1 MFLFKKNYLLC
12 FFYIRPKFIVLAS
25 DGLWDTFTNEEAIA
39 FIKERLN
46 QPHFG
51 AKDIVL
57 ESYNRGSVDNIT
69 VMVIVFQNGQILIQ
83 SS

>member
-1 MFLFKKNYLLC
+1 M
-12 FFYIRPKFIVLAS
+12 AS
-25 DGLWDTFTNEEAIA
+25 DGLWDTFSNEEAVA
-39 FIKERLN
+39 FIRERLHTSS
-46 QPHFG
+46 HFG

-69 VMVIVFQNGQILIQ
+69 VMVIVFRNGQLHIG